1 MKYITFHFNKI
12 YFIFIFSA
20 IIFSFRDYL
29 NKKTV
34 INNTLPLY
42 KLFLM
47 YCGETLSGFIY
58 LGINYSLHEKEKKL
72 SSKLFHSFEE
82 NYKKKRK
89 EIFKIYFSI
98 FLGVL
103 IDGIGCYNYKY
114 FYNYKMLKF
123 EKIFDDLEI
132 LCLCI
137 FLCLNESYYLNLPK
151 YRHHYLGLILIFI
164 SLFIVMITNLIRIGM
179 NNNVFYFLLF
189 LINFIQSQCI
199 VSFLYSIEKILN
211 YRYYINIYK
220 LLYFEGL
227 FGFLIMIL
235 GCGIY
240 TIFDHNYIFNNFEK
254 VNTELLIYSFFY
266 ILFSLFF
273 NIIRLKIIEIKS
285 PSYNIVSYLLRVI
298 IIDIFINLRE
308 FTFDFILY
316 NILSLLGAFIFC
328 EVITLHFFKLDIDTI
343 IKTRERSE
351 LDSQFFY
358 KQTINIVRI
367 PKSKS

>member
-1 MKYITFHFNKI
+1 
-12 YFIFIFSA
+12 
-20 IIFSFRDYL
+20 
-29 NKKTV
+29 
-34 INNTLPLY
+34 
-42 KLFLM
+42 
-47 YCGETLSGFIY
+47 
-58 LGINYSLHEKEKKL
+58 
-72 SSKLFHSFEE
+72 
-82 NYKKKRK
+82 
-89 EIFKIYFSI
+89 
-98 FLGVL
+98 
-103 IDGIGCYNYKY
+103 
-114 FYNYKMLKF
+114 
-123 EKIFDDLEI
+123 
-132 LCLCI
+132 
-137 FLCLNESYYLNLPK
+137 
-151 YRHHYLGLILIFI
+151 
-164 SLFIVMITNLIRIGM
+164 
-179 NNNVFYFLLF
+179 
-189 LINFIQSQCI
+189 
-199 VSFLYSIEKILN
+199 
-211 YRYYINIYK
+211 
-220 LLYFEGL
+220 
-227 FGFLIMIL
+227 MIL

-285 PSYNIVSYLLRVI
+285 PSYNIVSYLLRVL

-351 LDSQFFY
+351 LDFQFFY